1 MKIYGVANG
10 ANEKENNEFMKRKA
24 RGNIFRKIYTRMY
37 ICMSVCQL
45 RKINLLTLVLKKV

>member
-24 RGNIFRKIYTRMY
+24 RGNIFRKYTHVCIYVSLSDSSGKLIY
-37 ICMSVCQL
+37 
-45 RKINLLTLVLKKV
+45 